1 MKYYSLIVS
10 FLLLLTA
17 CNNQPD
23 EQKPK
28 EESGSS
34 VPDVELLNGLTQ
46 PPGLKEA
53 DSMQVIYYDD
63 PDGDTLRYTRY
74 FTYVNSSDTSEL
86 NPLKQSLAAPLTPE
100 DRVRNCRS
108 EGKIYF
114 YKGDEVAKTVYFST
128 RCEKCCH
135 LYYIHNGRFFYFN
148 IDEGAKGKLKEMRGR
163 AKKP

>member
-10 FLLLLTA
+10 FLLLLAA

-34 VPDVELLNGLTQ
+34 VPDVELLNGLTL

-100 DRVRNCRS
+100 DRVHNCRS

-128 RCEKCCH
+128 RCDKCCH

-148 IDEGAKGKLKEMRGR
+148 ISENAAEGLRGMRKR
-163 AKKP
+163 AEKA

>member
-1 MKYYSLIVS
+1 MKYHVIIFSL
-10 FLLLLTA
+10 LLLLTA
-17 CNNQPD
+17 CTNQPD
-23 EQKPK
+23 AQKLK

-34 VPDVELLNGLTQ
+34 VPDVELLNGLTL

-86 NPLKQSLAAPLTPE
+86 NPLKQSLAVPLTPE

-135 LYYIHNGRFFYFN
+135 LYYIHNGRFYYFN
-148 IDEGAKGKLKEMRGR
+148 IEEGIKGKLKEMRGR